1 MSMMHSPNFMPHMGQ
16 TLSSPAL
23 AQSSSTSAALW
34 DKEFQS
40 LEASIVNVDQLNPA
54 QAQDPAAQAREADD
68 LARTAGLLV
77 ETVRNEQNPKFKN
90 SQFMRLMRDIR
101 DGDIVVDGSEMV
113 ERSQASGNV
122 DVKGKGKERAS
133 GTINWDRDYED
144 KYDSMYWTGF
154 RPDVVFHPDG
164 SMVADPGTSMG
175 GALSSRRKSVHFE
188 QPHLDAAQKEQED
201 QIQQEEDPNEAYFRQ
216 ENEEFIEYWNKQQSR
231 PMESASAPTSQEAEW
246 GAMQDSWDS
255 FEATTWGVRAIPTYE
270 FQPHNPYLMGDNSYR
285 TRNHS
290 LHDGVGFLNEVSF
303 NAIVYLTI
311 EVYIDFFPSECS

>member
-1 MSMMHSPNFMPHMGQ
+1 MNMMHSPQFIPHMGQ
-16 TLSSPAL
+16 TLASPSL
-23 AQSSSTSAALW
+23 AQTSSASAALW

-40 LEASIVNVDQLNPA
+40 HEASITHFAQANPA
-54 QAQDPAAQAREADD
+54 QTQDPVTQAREADD

-77 ETVRNEQNPKFKN
+77 ETVKNEQNPKFKN

-113 ERSQASGNV
+113 ERSQASANV

-133 GTINWDRDYED
+133 GTINRDRDYED
-144 KYDSMYWTGF
+144 KHDSMYWTGF

-164 SMVADPGTSMG
+164 SMVADPSTSMG

-188 QPHLDAAQKEQED
+188 QPHLDAVQTEQED
-201 QIQQEEDPNEAYFRQ
+201 QSQQEEDPNEAYFRQ

-231 PMESASAPTSQEAEW
+231 PLESASAPTSQEAEW

-270 FQPHNPYLMGDNSYR
+270 FQPHNPYLMGDNAYR

-290 LHDGVGFLNEVSF
+290 LHDGVGFLDEVSF
-303 NAIVYLTI
+303 YRIVYLAI
-311 EVYIDFFPSECS
+311 EAQMNSSPSECP